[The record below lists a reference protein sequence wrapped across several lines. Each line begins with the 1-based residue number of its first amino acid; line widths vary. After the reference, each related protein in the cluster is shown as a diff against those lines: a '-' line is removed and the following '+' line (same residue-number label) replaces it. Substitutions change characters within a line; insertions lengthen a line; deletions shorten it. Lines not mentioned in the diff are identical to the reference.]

1 MNKLRTVTVT
11 RYMQPFREGGSLPAL
26 AETDDGL
33 KYVVKFK
40 GSGHGIKTLIAEL
53 IGGELAR
60 ALGLKVPELVFAN
73 LDESFGIT
81 EGDEEIQDLLKASKG
96 LNLALQFIS
105 GAFAFDPVV
114 TKLDPFQASE
124 IVWLDSL
131 ILNVDRSFRNTN
143 MLVRNRELWLID
155 HGSCLYFHYNWD
167 GWEQKATGPFAYI
180 KDHVLLPQATE
191 LEEADR
197 MCKALIDEGTINE
210 IVQLIP
216 DEWLIWEAHDET
228 PEQLRDVYRQFL
240 VRRLDYSPQFIKE
253 AHDAAQTRI

>member
-1 MNKLRTVTVT
+1 MRTVTVT

-33 KYVVKFK
+33 KYVVKFR
-40 GSGHGIKTLIAEL
+40 GSGHGVKTLIAEL
-53 IGGELAR
+53 VGGEMAR
-60 ALGLKVPELVFAN
+60 ALGLKVPELVFAE
-73 LDESFGIT
+73 LDECFGIT

-96 LNLALQFIS
+96 LNLGLQFLS

-114 TKLDPFQASE
+114 TKVDPYTASE

-143 MLVRNRELWLID
+143 MMIRNKELWLID
-155 HGSCLYFHYNWD
+155 HGSCLYFHYNWE
-167 GWEQKATGPFAYI
+167 GWEKKATAPFHYI

-191 LEEADR
+191 LEEANR
-197 MCKALIDEGTINE
+197 LCRELIDEEKIRE

-216 DEWLIWEAHDET
+216 DDWLHWESHTET
-228 PEQLRDVYRQFL
+228 PAELREIYCSFL
-240 VRRLDYSPQFIKE
+240 IQRLNYSPQFIKE
-253 AHDAAQTRI
+253 AQDAKTRL

>member
-1 MNKLRTVTVT
+1 MRTVTVT

-33 KYVVKFK
+33 KYVVKFR
-40 GSGHGIKTLIAEL
+40 GSGHGVKTLIAEL
-53 IGGELAR
+53 VGGEIAR
-60 ALGLKVPELVFAN
+60 ALGLRVPELVFAE
-73 LDESFGIT
+73 LDECFGIT

-96 LNLALQFIS
+96 LNLGLQFLS

-114 TKLDPFQASE
+114 TKVDPFTASE

-143 MLVRNRELWLID
+143 MMIRNKELWLID

-167 GWEQKATGPFAYI
+167 GWEKKATGPFHYI

-197 MCKALIDEGTINE
+197 LCRELIDEAKIRE
-210 IVQLIP
+210 IFSLVP
-216 DEWLIWEAHDET
+216 DEWLKWESHSESPAE
-228 PEQLRDVYRQFL
+228 LREVYCSFL
-240 VRRLDYSPQFIKE
+240 TQRLNYSQQFIKE
-253 AHDAAQTRI
+253 AQDARTRL